1 MAKTLDLR
9 RRIRSIRNTMQVT
22 KAMKMV
28 SAAKLRRAQERIVQA
43 RPYAHRM
50 REVLRSLATR
60 ANPEGHP
67 LLRVRGDRR
76 VELVVVTADKG
87 LCGSFNTNL
96 YKTATSFL
104 ERFGDRE
111 ITVHC
116 VGRKGRDYFRRRNY
130 AVHREWVDV
139 FRRLDYPTAA
149 EIARDLMDRYV
160 RQELDAVYVV
170 YNEFKSLLRQ
180 QPVVERLLPLDREE
194 LAAGES
200 REDYLYEPGAA
211 ELFDRLLPLHVEVQV
226 YRALLESAAAEHAA
240 RMRAMDSATNN
251 AAEFIE
257 KLTLQ
262 MNRIRQASITTEL
275 IEVVSGAEALGEF
288 A

>member
-1 MAKTLDLR
+1 MAKTLDIR

-28 SAAKLRRAQERIVQA
+28 SAAKLRRAQERILHA
-43 RPYAHRM
+43 RPYANRM

-60 ANPEGHP
+60 ANPEQHP
-67 LLRVRGDRR
+67 LLRVRGEER
-76 VELVVVTADKG
+76 VELVVVTGDKG

-96 YKTATSFL
+96 YKQATAFL
-104 ERFGDRE
+104 ERFGRRE

-116 VGRKGRDYFRRRNY
+116 VGRKGRDYFRRRRY

-139 FRRLDYPTAA
+139 FRALDYPTAA

-160 RQELDAVYVV
+160 REELDAVFVV
-170 YNEFKSLLRQ
+170 YNEFKSLLQ
-180 QPVVERLLPLDREE
+180 QRPVVERLLPLDRQE
-194 LAAGES
+194 LAEGEGAG
-200 REDYLYEPGAA
+200 DYIYEPGAA
-211 ELFDRLLPLHVEVQV
+211 DLFDRLLPLHVEVQV

-240 RMRAMDSATNN
+240 RMRAMDAATSN

-257 KLTLQ
+257 KLTLKL
-262 MNRIRQASITTEL
+262 NRVRQASITTEL
-275 IEVVSGAEALGEF
+275 IEVVSGAEALG
-288 A
+288 